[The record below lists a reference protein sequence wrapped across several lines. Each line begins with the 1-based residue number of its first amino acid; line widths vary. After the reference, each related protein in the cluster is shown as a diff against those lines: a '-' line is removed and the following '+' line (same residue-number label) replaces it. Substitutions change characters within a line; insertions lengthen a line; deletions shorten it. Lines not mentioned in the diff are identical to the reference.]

1 MGGGRDFSRV
11 TSVREEEN
19 VKNCLIDPRE
29 LLKFDFGPMHPF
41 KIYRLGLAYALME
54 AYGLTE
60 LESVYILNP
69 REATLEEA
77 KTFHTDGY
85 LEVLRLADSGMWI
98 PNLFSHGLGPGDNP
112 VFPGVYEWGMSV
124 AGASI
129 ECAEELLAGRA
140 GAAFNIAGG
149 LHHAMPSRAS
159 GFCHINDPV
168 LAINKLLE
176 AGKRVAYV
184 DIDAHHGDGVQHAFY
199 STDRVLTISVHQ
211 SGHTIFP
218 GTGFPDE
225 IGQGAGKG
233 YAVNIPLLPG
243 ARSDAF
249 TRVRNEV
256 IAPLLN
262 AYDPDVLVTQ
272 LGADALL
279 GDQIASLGMSLREFE
294 RFAEFYRDFG
304 KPWLGLGGGGY
315 DVGNVA
321 RAWTLVFGVMNRVE
335 LPDEIPDAWTTQ
347 AASYG
352 VIETSLRG
360 PEETE
365 SSPSRVHEDLDR
377 TIATLRKTVFPIV
390 VG

>member
-1 MGGGRDFSRV
+1 M
-11 TSVREEEN
+11 
-19 VKNCLIDPRE
+19 KNCLIDPRD

-41 KIYRLGLAYALME
+41 KIYRLGLAYELME

-60 LESVYILNP
+60 LESVYILTP

-77 KTFHTDGY
+77 KTFHSDGY

-112 VFPGVYEWGMSV
+112 VFPGVYEWGMRV

-140 GAAFNIAGG
+140 SAAFNISGG
-149 LHHAMPSRAS
+149 LHHAMPSRAY

-168 LAINKLLE
+168 LAINKLLA

-184 DIDAHHGDGVQHAFY
+184 DIDAHHGDGVQYAFY
-199 STDRVLTISVHQ
+199 KTDQVLTISVHQ

-218 GTGFPDE
+218 GTGFPGE

-233 YAVNIPLLPG
+233 YAVNVPLLPR
-243 ARSDAF
+243 ARDDAF
-249 TRVRNEV
+249 SRVRNEV
-256 IAPLLN
+256 IAPLLA
-262 AYDPDVLVTQ
+262 AYDPDVIVTQ

-279 GDQIASLGMSLREFE
+279 GDRIANLGMSLREFE
-294 RFAEFYRDFG
+294 RFAKFYRSLE
-304 KPWLGLGGGGY
+304 KPWLALGGGGY

-321 RAWTLVFGVMNRVE
+321 RAWTLVFGVMNGIE
-335 LPDEIPDAWTTQ
+335 LPDEIPASWLTHAT
-347 AASYG
+347 SYG
-352 VIETSLRG
+352 IMETSLRG
-360 PEETE
+360 PEATE
-365 SSPSRVHEDLDR
+365 PSSSQVLADLDQ
-377 TIATLRKTVFPIV
+377 TIKTLKQTVFPIV
-390 VG
+390 SK